1 MHSAM
6 AADVEQTKD
15 LAAPSTSTASSA
27 PITREERAAYRPS
40 ELEECLTRLQGYFDN
55 FAPDRDYWRKK
66 NLGYHQEL
74 ERIAAY
80 HVVPG
85 SRVIEIGCGTG
96 DMLAALKP
104 SVGVGIDLS
113 PEMINAAKAKY
124 PQLRFEAVAAEK
136 ADLHGETFDYI
147 ILSDLLGFTF
157 DILALF
163 EHLKPLC
170 HARTR
175 LIINMHSRLW
185 QPLLALAEMCGM
197 KYRQPTLNWVTTE
210 DVTNLLG
217 LAGFEVVSTDSRVLL
232 PKRIPLLYG
241 LCNSVLAP
249 FKPFKWFC
257 VSNWIVA
264 RLPLVPG
271 QSGTVRSALPEPAPT
286 AALAKPITVSVIC
299 PCRNEAGNIPRIA
312 ERLPKLGAHT
322 ELIFVEG
329 NSADE
334 TYDACVKAK
343 ADHPEMD
350 ISVYKQPGKGKKDAV
365 WFGFEKAKGDVL
377 MILDADIS
385 VVPEDLTKFFNVIAE
400 GEAEFVNGSRL
411 VYPME
416 GKAMRFLN
424 LLGNKFFSMAFSYLI
439 GQHVKDTLCG
449 TKVLLRTDYE
459 RLAKQRA
466 YFGNFDP
473 FGDFDLLFG
482 ASKLGLKIVDLPVR
496 YRERVYGETQ
506 ISRFKHGWM
515 LLKMVGL
522 GLLRLKMR

>member
-1 MHSAM
+1 MKT
-6 AADVEQTKD
+6 DVELTKPEISAPP
-15 LAAPSTSTASSA
+15 AAPIS
-27 PITREERAAYRPS
+27 REERAAYRPS
-40 ELEECLTRLQGYFDN
+40 ELDECLARLQGYFDT
-55 FAPDRDYWRKK
+55 FAPEREYWRNK

-74 ERIAAY
+74 ERIARY

-85 SRVIEIGCGTG
+85 SRVIEIGCGAG
-96 DMLAALKP
+96 DMLAALQP
-104 SVGVGIDLS
+104 AVGVGIDLS
-113 PEMINAAKAKY
+113 PEMIKIAQKKY
-124 PQLRFEAVAAEK
+124 PQFRFEAVAAEK
-136 ADLHGETFDYI
+136 ADWKGETFDYI

-157 DILALF
+157 DIHALF
-163 EHLKPLC
+163 EQLKPLC

-185 QPLLALAEMCGM
+185 QPILALAEALGM

-210 DVTNLLG
+210 DVANLLG

-241 LCNSVLAP
+241 LCNTVLAP

-264 RLPLVPG
+264 RLPLSPG
-271 QSGTVRSALPEPAPT
+271 LTGAAKDNPAAAL
-286 AALAKPITVSVIC
+286 ALAKPITVSVIC
-299 PCRNEAGNIPRIA
+299 PCRNEAGNIPGIV
-312 ERLPKLGAHT
+312 ERLPKMGAHT
-322 ELIFVEG
+322 ELILVEG
-329 NSADE
+329 NSADA
-334 TYDACVKAK
+334 TYDACLKAK
-343 ADHPEMD
+343 TDHPDLD
-350 ISVYKQPGKGKKDAV
+350 ISVYKQTGKGKKDAV
-365 WFGFEKAKGDVL
+365 WLGFEKAKGDVL
-377 MILDADIS
+377 LILDADIS
-385 VVPEDLTKFFNVIAE
+385 VVPEDLPKFFNVIAE
-400 GEAEFVNGSRL
+400 GRAEFVNGSRL

-459 RLAKQRA
+459 RLASQRA

-522 GLLRLKMR
+522 GLIRLRMR

>member
-1 MHSAM
+1 MST
-6 AADVEQTKD
+6 DVKQPQSEIV
-15 LAAPSTSTASSA
+15 AAPAA

-40 ELEECLTRLQGYFDN
+40 ELDECLTRLQGYFDN

-66 NLGYHQEL
+66 NLGYHEEI
-74 ERIAAY
+74 ERVAQY

-113 PEMINAAKAKY
+113 PEMIKAAKSKF
-124 PQLRFEAVAAEK
+124 PQFKFEAIAAEK
-136 ADLHGETFDYI
+136 ADWKGETYDYI
-147 ILSDLLGFTF
+147 ILSDLLGFAY

-163 EHLKPLC
+163 EKLKPLC

-185 QPLLALAEMCGM
+185 QPLLALAERFGM

-210 DVTNLLG
+210 DVANLLG
-217 LAGFEVVSTDSRVLL
+217 LAGFDIVSSDSRILL

-264 RLPLVPG
+264 RLPLSPG
-271 QSGTVRSALPEPAPT
+271 LTGEATSAPAPM
-286 AALAKPITVSVIC
+286 ALAKPLTVSVIC
-299 PCRNEAGNIPRIA
+299 PCRNEAGNIPAIT
-312 ERLPKLGAHT
+312 ERLPQMGAHT

-329 NSADE
+329 NSSDA
-334 TYDACVKAK
+334 TYEACLKAK
-343 ADHPEMD
+343 ADHPDMD
-350 ISVYKQPGKGKKDAV
+350 ISVYKQTGRGKKDAT
-365 WFGFEKAKGDVL
+365 WLGFEKAKGDVL
-377 MILDADIS
+377 LILDADIS
-385 VVPEDLTKFFNVIAE
+385 VVPEDLPKFFHVIAD
-400 GEAEFVNGSRL
+400 GGAEFVNGSRL

-416 GKAMRFLN
+416 DKAMRFLN

-449 TKVLLRTDYE
+449 TKVLLRTDYQ
-459 RLAKQRA
+459 RLAAQRA
-466 YFGNFDP
+466 YFGDFDP

-515 LLKMVGL
+515 LLKMCGL